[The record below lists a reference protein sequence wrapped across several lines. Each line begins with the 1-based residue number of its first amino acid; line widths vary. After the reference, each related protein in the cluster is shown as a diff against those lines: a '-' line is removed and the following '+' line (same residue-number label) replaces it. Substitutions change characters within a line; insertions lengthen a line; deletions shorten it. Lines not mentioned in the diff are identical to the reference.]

1 MEIYSKDHKRCIDVG
16 SEDIFFSLY
25 STAEVRLK
33 LFKRKIP
40 LAMEFLKTGK
50 YEGKDGY
57 EVARQFNLLRDEF
70 SKVKPSEVVYD
81 CNDLKKKA
89 PWDGKVSPVVTSA
102 ANFYTTADGK
112 DLLYEIVSIMCYAG
126 VKKTSVYAE

>member
-1 MEIYSKDHKRCIDVG
+1 MEILSADQKRYIDVG

-40 LAMEFLKTGK
+40 LAIEFLKTGK
-50 YEGKDGY
+50 YDGKDGF

-70 SKVKPSEVVYD
+70 SKIKPSEVVYD
-81 CNDLKKKA
+81 CRDLKKKA
-89 PWDGKVSPVVTSA
+89 PWDSKISTVVTSA

-126 VKKTSVYAE
+126 VKKTSVYVQ

>member
-1 MEIYSKDHKRCIDVG
+1 MEIISADNKRVIDVG

-25 STAEVRLK
+25 STAEIRLK

-50 YEGKDGY
+50 YEGQDGC
-57 EVARQFNLLRDEF
+57 EVARQFNLLRDELARF
-70 SKVKPSEVVYD
+70 KPTEIVYD
-81 CNDLKKKA
+81 CADLKKKA
-89 PWDGKVSPVVTSA
+89 PWEGNVSKIVTSC

-112 DLLYEIVSIMCYAG
+112 DLLYEIVCIMTYAG
-126 VKKTSVYAE
+126 VKKIGVYTE